1 MSRYHAR
8 ITGKDQAAL
17 ADLVTKHKILVA
29 RHTIEKVHDGYR
41 VDAHATDAQIRSLET
56 AGYKVERLED
66 AEAQGKARQSETR
79 ARMAGPQALE
89 SLSVA
94 AGTGYLDVE
103 QVEAALA
110 AATSAPNDAFTK
122 LIKLPHTT
130 WEKRTCHALK
140 IGKGSGAK
148 RPGIY
153 FLGGVHARE
162 WGSPDILIHFVQLLS
177 NAYTTHTP
185 IKIGSK
191 TFSAADL
198 KHVIETKD
206 LFVFPQANPDGRH
219 YSMTSESMWRKNRR
233 PAPAGHTK
241 PQCCGVDI
249 NRNYN
254 FLWNFPQYFDPESPI
269 TNSTDP
275 CDYEVYIG
283 PSAES
288 EPETKNAVWMFDTY
302 PNIRYF
308 VDLHSYSE
316 DILYNWGDDEDQS
329 THPDM
334 NFQNP
339 AYDGKRGI
347 ANDKAYREY
356 IESADKKIAVHLA
369 NQMRDAIKASRG
381 RVYKTEQ
388 SMSLYPTAGTSDD
401 YAFSRHI
408 IDAKKAKVFSYTIE
422 WGSPDNP
429 TPFHPAYAEMKQII
443 DEVTSGLLAFC
454 IEAN

>member
-1 MSRYHAR
+1 MSRYHVR
-8 ITGKDQAAL
+8 ITGKDVAAL
-17 ADLVTKHKILVA
+17 ADLVTKHKITVA

-41 VDAHATDAQIRSLET
+41 VDAHAGDTQIKALEA
-56 AGYKVERLED
+56 AGYQVEQRED
-66 AEAQGKARQSETR
+66 ADAQGKQRQAETR
-79 ARMAGPQALE
+79 ALAAPHAANA
-89 SLSVA
+89 LSVA
-94 AGTGYLDVE
+94 TSNTYLDVD

-110 AATSAPNDAFTK
+110 AACAAPNDVFTQRV
-122 LIKLPHTT
+122 KLPHPT

-162 WGSPDILIHFVQLLS
+162 WGSPDILIHFVQLLA
-177 NAYTTHTP
+177 NAYITHTP
-185 IKIGSK
+185 ITIGSR
-191 TFSAADL
+191 TFAAADI
-198 KHVIETKD
+198 KNVIESKD

-219 YSMTSESMWRKNRR
+219 YSMTTESMWRKNRR
-233 PAPAGHTK
+233 PAPAGHTQ

-283 PSAES
+283 PAAES

-316 DILYNWGDDEDQS
+316 DILYSWGDDEDQS
-329 THPDM
+329 SDPAM

-339 AYDGKRGI
+339 AYDGKRGM
-347 ANDKAYREY
+347 AHDKAYREY
-356 IESADKKIAVHLA
+356 ITTPDKTTAVHLA
-369 NQMRDAIKASRG
+369 NTMRDAIKASRG

-388 SMSLYPTAGTSDD
+388 AMSLYPTAGTSDD
-401 YAFSRHI
+401 YAYSRHI
-408 IDAKKAKVFSYTIE
+408 VDAKKAKVFSYTIE

-429 TPFHPAYAEMKQII
+429 TPFHPAYPEMKQII
-443 DEVTSGLLAFC
+443 DEVTAGLLAFC
-454 IEAN
+454 VAAS